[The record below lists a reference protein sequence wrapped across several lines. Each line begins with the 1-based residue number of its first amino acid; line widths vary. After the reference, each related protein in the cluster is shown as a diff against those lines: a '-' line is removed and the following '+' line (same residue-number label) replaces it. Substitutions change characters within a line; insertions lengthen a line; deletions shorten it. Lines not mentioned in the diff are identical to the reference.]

1 MASYLVS
8 LLIVAPLSGL
18 WIWAV
23 ARYGGVR
30 FPIVDLVLTV
40 VICSAV
46 GTLPR
51 AGWLVATI
59 ILVMVALRIEQ
70 AEPWPETVILA
81 AGPMVM
87 WFVAGMTVYIAIWS

>member
-1 MASYLVS
+1 MAVYLTGFVVTAC
-8 LLIVAPLSGL
+8 IAGA

-30 FPIVDLVLTV
+30 FPTADLILAV
-40 VICSAV
+40 VVCSAV

-51 AGWLVATI
+51 VGWLLATM
-59 ILVMVALRIEQ
+59 ILVTVALRVEQ

-81 AGPMVM
+81 AGPMVV
-87 WFVAGMTVYIAIWS
+87 WFFAGVVVWSMV